1 MGEDKGEKRYEWK
14 KLWLRKKKKKE
25 REEKEKLNKSKTWFE
40 WDICP
45 SCKKI
50 YKIKITIV
58 LGHKKLLQNYHNSWD
73 VKFFICQ
80 N

>member
-1 MGEDKGEKRYEWK
+1 MVEE
-14 KLWLRKKKKKE
+14 KKKRE

-40 WDICP
+40 WDMCP

-58 LGHKKLLQNYHNSWD
+58 LGHKKLLQNYHNS
-73 VKFFICQ
+73 
-80 N
+80 

>member
-1 MGEDKGEKRYEWK
+1 MKETMVEE
-14 KLWLRKKKKKE
+14 KKKRE

-40 WDICP
+40 WDMCP

-58 LGHKKLLQNYHNSWD
+58 LGHKKLLQNYHNS
-73 VKFFICQ
+73 
-80 N
+80 